1 MQPLDTLSFILSHP
15 LGRQHPFAA
24 LRRFA
29 HWQISS
35 RIHDE
40 SIIDWID
47 GAVLSVKRGMTGAT
61 GNIYCGLHEFAEM
74 AFLLHLLEPGDL
86 FLDIG
91 ANVGSY
97 TILASRVCGAYS
109 IAFEPD
115 PAAVTALRRNIAANG
130 VEDRVRVEQLAL
142 GSQNGDIPFTIG
154 LDTMNRVAT
163 VSDGSSQIVTVR
175 RLDDVP
181 GMGDAV
187 FAKLDVEGFEDEVIK
202 GGMSL
207 LSSNSLL
214 AIQCESHGPSMTD
227 SLLTHGFKQY
237 FYDPFSRVLATESLG
252 YGASNDLFVRD
263 VEQVLRRV
271 ERSPRRKIY
280 ENLI

>member
-1 MQPLDTLSFILSHP
+1 MNHP
-15 LGRQHPFAA
+15 LGKQHPLAA

-35 RIHDE
+35 RIHE
-40 SIIDWID
+40 ECTIDWID

-61 GNIYCGLHEFAEM
+61 GNIYCGLHEFVEM
-74 AFLLHLLEPGDL
+74 AFMLHLLQPDDL

-109 IAFEPD
+109 IAFEPN
-115 PAAVTALRRNIAANG
+115 PATVTALRRNIAING
-130 VEDRVRVEQLAL
+130 IEDRVRVEQLAL
-142 GSQNGDIPFTIG
+142 GSRNGEISFTVG

-163 VSDGSSQIVTVR
+163 AEDRDSQVVEVR

-181 GMGDAV
+181 GIGSAV
-187 FAKLDVEGFEDEVIK
+187 FAKLDVEGFEDEVIR

-207 LSSNSLL
+207 LSSTSLL
-214 AIQCESHGPSMTD
+214 AIQCESHGPAMTD
-227 SLLTHGFKQY
+227 SLLSHGFEQY
-237 FYDPFSRVLATESLG
+237 FYDPFARALSKESLRDR
-252 YGASNDLFVRD
+252 ATNDLFIRD

-271 ERSPRRKIY
+271 ERSPRRKVY
-280 ENLI
+280 ESLI